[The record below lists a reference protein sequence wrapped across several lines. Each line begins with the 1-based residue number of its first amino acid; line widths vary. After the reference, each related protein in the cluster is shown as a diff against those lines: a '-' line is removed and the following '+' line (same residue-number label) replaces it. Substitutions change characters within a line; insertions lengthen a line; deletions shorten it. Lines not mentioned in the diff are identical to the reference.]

1 MNTYYTTRTSSHRST
16 TGKLVSDPPRLSAVV
31 PGGSRTGAV
40 GVFPFRL
47 GGQPE
52 FTIGE
57 HVSLF
62 TKGDSLTMAHRVHRV
77 GGSVLLVEVTRIAAG
92 HRCVLLLS
100 YLVFTDPEWSG
111 QGYDD
116 RIL

>member
-1 MNTYYTTRTSSHRST
+1 MEAKGIRGTAANLGRLAAVVLPELSDRFDL
-16 TGKLVSDPPRLSAVV
+16 GLVVAVV

-62 TKGDSLTMAHRVHRV
+62 TKGDSLTMAHRIHWI
-77 GGSVLLVEVTRIAAG
+77 G
-92 HRCVLLLS
+92 
-100 YLVFTDPEWSG
+100 
-111 QGYDD
+111 
-116 RIL
+116 